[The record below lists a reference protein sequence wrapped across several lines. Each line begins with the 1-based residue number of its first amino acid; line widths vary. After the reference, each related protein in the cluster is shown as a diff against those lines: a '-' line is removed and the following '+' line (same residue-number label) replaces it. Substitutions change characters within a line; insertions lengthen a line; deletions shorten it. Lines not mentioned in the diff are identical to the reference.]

1 MKLSLFIRYFPR
13 YVPKPKTAA
22 PGGRWLKSLWDWQV
36 SWDSEQLRA
45 SEVTPPVSGRAWVM
59 AGHRGWEEWV
69 ARKHMLGGTLGVTG
83 RGEHL
88 GGVSTQGLWLQ
99 IASLDTSFLLKKF
112 TEKIL
117 KSSPNWVELNDSA
130 TRRTD
135 PWQPGQAITNN
146 LHWPSVPLLLWFP
159 PASTG
164 HRPHARHNCG
174 IQADNREL

>member
-45 SEVTPPVSGRAWVM
+45 SEVTPPVSGRALVM

-99 IASLDTSFLLKKF
+99 ITSLDTSFLLKKD
-112 TEKIL
+112 TQELPKL
-117 KSSPNWVELNDSA
+117 SRVEWLGHTKNRPLA
-130 TRRTD
+130 
-135 PWQPGQAITNN
+135 A
-146 LHWPSVPLLLWFP
+146 WPSNHKQPPLTFC
-159 PASTG
+159 ASPSLVSTSIYWA
-164 HRPHARHNCG
+164 PTTC
-174 IQADNREL
+174 QA